1 MDIHAEI
8 VVTAAAH
15 AITSADRSSLEES
28 SGCGVTLPV
37 RDETSGRKP

>member
-1 MDIHAEI
+1 MDLRAEI
-8 VVTAAAH
+8 VVTAAAY
-15 AITSADRSSLEES
+15 AITSADHRSLERS